1 MMSHA
6 QKIITFLVLPM
17 LLSGC
22 TTPLHRAAFKGD
34 TKTVQSLLDQGQSI
48 DTRGRH
54 SPLLIPWVTVTAW
67 EAAIIGGHE
76 ETVRALLDR
85 RFPVN
90 QRGEVG
96 RTPLQFACMMNPD
109 PELIKLLLE
118 GGADPNLKGENGL
131 TPLMSCIE
139 GGEHDRGVR
148 AQATQVLLEH
158 GADPNIKNDQ
168 GRTALSVAAYYGN
181 TRAAQLLLDH
191 GAIANIADYSGETPE
206 QIAQNQGSKPIAWL
220 IRRTEEQRAAGFV
233 RTPSALSPGIS
244 VPSVP
249 APTPASDV
257 DRMPSFRAVPKKNSY
272 AVVIGIENYQQ
283 KLPKADYAV
292 HDAEI
297 MGQYLTKAL
306 GYQEE
311 NVVVLLNERA
321 TKTSM
326 EKYVEGWLSDRVE
339 KGDSV
344 FIYYSG
350 HGAPNPK
357 TGKAYLVPYDGD
369 PAFVEQ
375 TGYPL
380 ERLYERLSTLP
391 AKEVVVMLDSC
402 FSGAGGRSVIAKGMR
417 PMVLSVEN
425 PLLTKGRTMVLT
437 AGAGD
442 QVSSTYDQKSHG
454 LLTYFFFK
462 GLQGEADQNNDKR
475 IELRELF
482 EYLKPQVERIARREF
497 HNEQTPQLIGSPDTL
512 SKGVVLI
519 EGNK

>member
-6 QKIITFLVLPM
+6 QKIVAFLALPI
-17 LLSGC
+17 LLGGC
-22 TTPLHRAAFKGD
+22 TTPLHRAAFEGD
-34 TKTVQSLLDQGQSI
+34 TKTVLSLLDQGQSI

-54 SPLLIPWVTVTAW
+54 APLLVPGVTVTAW
-67 EAAIIGGHE
+67 EAVIIGGHE
-76 ETVRALLDR
+76 GIVRALLDR

-90 QRGEVG
+90 QKGEDG
-96 RTPLQFACMMNPD
+96 RTPLQFACIINPNQG
-109 PELIKLLLE
+109 LIKLLLE
-118 GGADPNLKGENGL
+118 GGANPNLKGESGS
-131 TPLMSCIE
+131 TPLMSCID
-139 GGEHDRGVR
+139 GWDRDRGVR
-148 AQATQVLLEH
+148 AQAAQVLLEH

-168 GRTALSVAAYYGN
+168 GRTALSIAAYQGN
-181 TRAAQLLLDH
+181 TRAVQLLLEH
-191 GAIANIADYSGETPE
+191 GAIANTVDYSGETPA
-206 QIAQNQGSKPIAWL
+206 QIAENRGSSPIAWL
-220 IRRTEEQRAAGFV
+220 IRKAEEREIGLV
-233 RTPSALSPGIS
+233 RTPPASSPGIS
-244 VPSVP
+244 VPSVS
-249 APTPASDV
+249 APTPTSDV
-257 DRMPSFRAVPKKNSY
+257 DRLPSFRAVPKKNTY

-283 KLPKADYAV
+283 KLLKADYAA

-326 EKYVEGWLSDRVE
+326 EKYVEGWLVDRVE

-375 TGYPL
+375 TGYL
-380 ERLYERLSTLP
+380 LDRLYERLATLP

-437 AGAGD
+437 AGASD
-442 QVSSTYDQKSHG
+442 QVSSTYEQKSHG
-454 LLTYFFFK
+454 LLTYFFLK

-482 EYLKPQVERIARREF
+482 EYLKPQVERTARREF
-497 HNEQTPQLIGSPDTL
+497 HNEQTPQLLGSPDTL

-519 EGNK
+519 ESNK